1 MWDCE
6 VPNIF
11 VFILCF
17 GWYLLGIKIGKKE
30 VEQDLKDFAD
40 NLERVEKKYADSQE
54 SEVNNDTDIN

>member
-17 GWYLLGIKIGKKE
+17 GWYLLGIKIGKEYK
-30 VEQDLKDFAD
+30 A
-40 NLERVEKKYADSQE
+40 E
-54 SEVNNDTDIN
+54 SEGKE

>member
-17 GWYLLGIKIGKKE
+17 GWYLLGIIIGKKG
-30 VEQDLKDFAD
+30 VAQVLNDFD
-40 NLERVEKKYADSQE
+40 TNLERLVKKYADSQE
-54 SEVNNDTDIN
+54 SEDEE